1 MKIAIVGLNP
11 GTAIYAQYLAKDG
24 HDITVFTESQG
35 DVIIMDLLPHSF
47 LSIVNGES
55 IKLFTRKYL
64 EDLLGISVLN
74 VKLGSITINNSEVLI
89 TSEAGGQGIRGKYD
103 RVVIGSEALPR
114 ESGNCVS
121 IYRATL
127 SPGNYVINGGDVGKN
142 VETLMLVADVGG
154 RAITNSPMAID
165 EDLLKSLPMNRDVKA
180 GGCVS
185 TDYDVVKPLIGVA
198 GKGVWFVGRGF
209 RYRDSLSGIEYVVN
223 RDYQLIMMGKLL
235 AMRDLGIID
244 SLPLMPRLEIGFSR
258 NWSFL
263 SVGLTRNELTSVFRD
278 LSSSRIAYHSDE
290 ADITAKVIYRGN
302 RLLGLQVLARGI
314 KLLNWFSSIYSLIM
328 LNGTA
333 YLLLD
338 MGYETLFNTVRGM
351 LEQLMLNLYNI

>member
-1 MKIAIVGLNP
+1 M
-11 GTAIYAQYLAKDG
+11 
-24 HDITVFTESQG
+24 
-35 DVIIMDLLPHSF
+35 
-47 LSIVNGES
+47 
-55 IKLFTRKYL
+55 
-64 EDLLGISVLN
+64 
-74 VKLGSITINNSEVLI
+74 
-89 TSEAGGQGIRGKYD
+89 
-103 RVVIGSEALPR
+103 
-114 ESGNCVS
+114 
-121 IYRATL
+121 
-127 SPGNYVINGGDVGKN
+127 
-142 VETLMLVADVGG
+142 
-154 RAITNSPMAID
+154 
-165 EDLLKSLPMNRDVKA
+165 
-180 GGCVS
+180 
-185 TDYDVVKPLIGVA
+185 
-198 GKGVWFVGRGF
+198 
-209 RYRDSLSGIEYVVN
+209 
-223 RDYQLIMMGKLL
+223 
-235 AMRDLGIID
+235 GIID